1 MRNRYIVAYDVS
13 DAKRLRQTH
22 KKMNG
27 FGEPLQYSV
36 FSCDLSP
43 KERVIMEETLTEIIN
58 LKEDRILIIDTG
70 AAEGK
75 ARRRPQDAGQ
85 AAKAGGQGS
94 HGGLIPTTLPSP
106 RRARRLLR
114 SYARVRHSPRSQSG
128 GDRERPGHLSKRLA
142 PDMAAMFD
150 ADEDMM

>member
-43 KERVIMEETLTEIIN
+43 KERVILEETLTEIIN

-70 AAEGK
+70 PAEGK
-75 ARRRPQDAGQ
+75 AVNAL
-85 AAKAGGQGS
+85 K
-94 HGGLIPTTLPSP
+94 TLGRQLKPEG
-106 RRARRLLR
+106 RD
-114 SYARVRHSPRSQSG
+114 VTVV
-128 GDRERPGHLSKRLA
+128 
-142 PDMAAMFD
+142 
-150 ADEDMM
+150 

>member
-43 KERVIMEETLTEIIN
+43 KERVILEETLTEIIN

-70 AAEGK
+70 PAEGK
-75 ARRRPQDAGQ
+75 A
-85 AAKAGGQGS
+85 AKALKTLGRQ
-94 HGGLIPTTLPSP
+94 LKPTS
-106 RRARRLLR
+106 
-114 SYARVRHSPRSQSG
+114 
-128 GDRERPGHLSKRLA
+128 REVTVV
-142 PDMAAMFD
+142 
-150 ADEDMM
+150 